1 MNAQLQ
7 KWLEEGESKRVEFK
21 LSFGQDA
28 IETLTAFANT
38 EGGVVLIGVSDA
50 KEIKGVDISA
60 ESVNKWVNDVKMKT
74 APQLIPDAGIIN
86 VEGKTVVY
94 LGMAAYPVKP
104 VACRGRCYK
113 RVANTNHIL
122 STQEI
127 VNIHLQ
133 SINSSW
139 DFYIRPNKKI
149 ADISLEKVNKQIEK
163 INKRKLVP
171 IENPLTFLKKY
182 NLIDGEQIT
191 NACWLLF
198 LPEQETTTTIELGHF
213 ASETVIKDSVTLKS
227 DLFTEV
233 EQVMEFIRKHISK
246 ELIITDTQVE
256 NIERWEYPLDA
267 IRELVL
273 NMIVH
278 RNYTLPYDSV
288 IKIFKDRIQF
298 YNPGSL
304 PDSISIQQLLTD
316 DYVSQPYNKQVAE
329 IFKEAGLIEKY
340 GSGIKRVREEFTG
353 YGLPEPTF
361 KKALD
366 GVIVTA
372 FGTNYMKKLVADDT
386 ENVTDDT
393 EKIQNVTDVTE
404 KVTEKTAG
412 KVTEKSIKAKKLTET
427 EELTESGRVTG
438 KVIGKVTEKLQNVT
452 DDTENVTE
460 KLAND
465 TENVT
470 DVTEN
475 DTENFGNDT
484 ENVTDVTENDTENLT
499 NVTENLANVTE
510 NFGNVTENV
519 TDDVTDK
526 CHRILEIIIANN
538 QISTQKIAEEM
549 SVTRRTVSR
558 HIELLKEKKLLE
570 RIGPDKGGYWK
581 INEEKIRSKS
591 KKK

>member
-149 ADISLEKVNKQIEK
+149 ADISLEKVNKQIEN

-372 FGTNYMKKLVADDT
+372 FGTNYMKKLVTDDT

-393 EKIQNVTDVTE
+393 ENDTENLTNVTD
-404 KVTEKTAG
+404 
-412 KVTEKSIKAKKLTET
+412 KL
-427 EELTESGRVTG
+427 
-438 KVIGKVTEKLQNVT
+438 K
-452 DDTENVTE
+452 
-460 KLAND
+460 
-465 TENVT
+465 NVT

-475 DTENFGNDT
+475 DTENFGNVTDKLQ
-484 ENVTDVTENDTENLT
+484 NVTDD
-499 NVTENLANVTE
+499 
-510 NFGNVTENV
+510 TENV
-519 TDDVTDK
+519 TDDVTDR
-526 CHRILEIIIANN
+526 CYRLLEIIIANN
-538 QISTQKIAEEM
+538 QISTQKMAEIM
-549 SVTRRTVSR
+549 HVTKRTILR
-558 HIELLKEKKLLE
+558 DIEKMKQENQIE
-570 RIGPDKGGYWK
+570 RIGSEKNGYWK
-581 INEEKIRSKS
+581 IKKNEYV
-591 KKK
+591 